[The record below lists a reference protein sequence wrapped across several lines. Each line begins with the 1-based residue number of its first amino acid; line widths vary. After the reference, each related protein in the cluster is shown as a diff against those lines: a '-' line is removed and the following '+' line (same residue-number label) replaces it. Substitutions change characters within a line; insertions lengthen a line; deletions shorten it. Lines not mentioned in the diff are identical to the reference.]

1 MPVSYFFE
9 EMPSGMNAADQLTRH
24 SITPDEYPF
33 DELEVQKFVKAYRA
47 IPNASVRRS
56 IFLAVKAVARYNT
69 DKSFDIKEDDVDNA
83 AVKEVA

>member
-1 MPVSYFFE
+1 
-9 EMPSGMNAADQLTRH
+9 MNAADKLTRH

-33 DELEVQKFVKAYRA
+33 DKLEVQKFVKAYRA

>member
-1 MPVSYFFE
+1 MQVSYFFE
-9 EMPSGMNAADQLTRH
+9 EMPSGMNAADKLTRH

>member
-1 MPVSYFFE
+1 
-9 EMPSGMNAADQLTRH
+9 MNAADKLTRH

-69 DKSFDIKEDDVDNA
+69 DKSFDIKEDDGDNA

>member
-1 MPVSYFFE
+1 MEVSFFFE
-9 EMPSGMNAADQLTRH
+9 EMPSGMNAVDQLTRH

>member
-1 MPVSYFFE
+1 
-9 EMPSGMNAADQLTRH
+9 MNAADKLTRH

-69 DKSFDIKEDDVDNA
+69 DKSFDNKEDDGDNTA
-83 AVKEVA
+83 AKEAA

>member
-1 MPVSYFFE
+1 MQVSYFFE
-9 EMPSGMNAADQLTRH
+9 EMPSGMNAADKLTRH

-33 DELEVQKFVKAYRA
+33 DKLEVQKFVKAYRA

>member
-1 MPVSYFFE
+1 MKAP
-9 EMPSGMNAADQLTRH
+9 DQLTRH

-56 IFLAVKAVARYNT
+56 IFLAVKAVARYST
-69 DKSFDIKEDDVDNA
+69 DKSFDNKEDDGDNA
-83 AVKEVA
+83 AAKEVV

>member
-9 EMPSGMNAADQLTRH
+9 EMPSGMNAADKLTRH

-33 DELEVQKFVKAYRA
+33 DKLEVQKFVKAYRA